1 MDLAEVK
8 RVRARY
14 LIVSTISLAIFG
26 LIYAWSI
33 FATPLANEFGWDRGA
48 LQNTFN
54 IVLIC
59 FCIAQLVGGIIVNRI
74 GSRTTLL
81 IAGVL
86 ALVGFGGT
94 ALFADKSLVGIYAAY
109 GVLGGLGGGMSY
121 IVVIAGANSW
131 FPDKIGFSSG
141 MLMMGAGLGTL
152 IFGTPLGSLANAIG
166 IRGMFVV
173 LAVVTFAMS
182 VFMAFFLKS
191 APANINAIVSKPGGK
206 VIDESAYEND
216 NPLTTPMFYLY
227 FVWATLC
234 ISIGVTLIG
243 GSKQGAL
250 AVGVADSVATVVVG
264 LVSTMNGVGRF
275 IFGNLFDRRGLRNT
289 IIVASVVTIVAAAG
303 LAISYDG
310 SPRSGVVYI
319 VSALLAG
326 LGYSAIPVIASG
338 FMRQRFGGKN
348 YARNLG
354 LVNLSAAVS
363 SFFAIG
369 VVALSSPDGTST
381 NQSVWIAFTVIALLA
396 LVCAIAFKILYR
408 KPSQS

>member
-131 FPDKIGFSSG
+131 FPEKIGFSSG

-250 AVGVADSVATVVVG
+250 AVGVADSVAT
-264 LVSTMNGVGRF
+264 
-275 IFGNLFDRRGLRNT
+275 RRGLRNT

-303 LAISYDG
+303 LVISYDG